1 VTYGSELKV
10 GFLRDKTMKKL
21 SLLLWSAILIL
32 SVGCAVETGQQQP
45 LIGITSAYKPALEEE
60 SVASA
65 ALRYTYINA
74 VLESGGVPVLLPP
87 NQSKEAL
94 QRYVKTL
101 DGLMLTGGN
110 DIPPSV
116 YGEKPHPTTNLM
128 AEQRYKFESRLVR
141 LWLEGE
147 KPILGICLGM
157 QMVNVVSGGT
167 LIQDILSQVAANVGH
182 KGTNEN
188 LIVDHS
194 VKIEPDSRLARLL
207 NADEIMVN
215 SVHHQSAKDVGRNLK
230 VAARSADGVIEAME
244 LTNGQFGL
252 FLQWHP
258 ERMDK
263 AHSKAIFDS
272 FINACKK

>member
-1 VTYGSELKV
+1 MACGSEFNTGSLK
-10 GFLRDKTMKKL
+10 DTAMKKL
-21 SLLLWSAILIL
+21 LLLLWLAILIL
-32 SVGCAVETGQQQP
+32 SVGCAVETRRQQP
-45 LIGITSAYKPALEEE
+45 LIGITSAYKPGLEED
-60 SVASA
+60 SVASG

-87 NQSKEAL
+87 NQSEEAL

-101 DGLMLTGGN
+101 DGLMLTGGD
-110 DIPPSV
+110 DIPPSA

-128 AEQRYKFESRLVR
+128 AEQRYNFESRLVS

-167 LIQDILSQVAANVGH
+167 LIQDIPSQVADDVGH

-188 LIVDHS
+188 LIVNHS
-194 VKIEPDSRLARLL
+194 VKIKPDSRLARLL
-207 NADEIMVN
+207 NADEITVN
-215 SVHHQSAKDVGRNLK
+215 SIHHQSVKDVGRNLT
-230 VAARSADGVIEAME
+230 VAARSTDGVIEALE
-244 LTNGQFGL
+244 LTNSKFGL
-252 FLQWHP
+252 FVQWHP

-263 AHSKAIFDS
+263 PHSKAIFGS
-272 FINACKK
+272 FIKACKK

>member
-1 VTYGSELKV
+1 
-10 GFLRDKTMKKL
+10 MKKL
-21 SLLLWSAILIL
+21 LLLLLSAILIL
-32 SVGCAVETGQQQP
+32 NVGCAVETRRQQP
-45 LIGITSAYKPALEEE
+45 LIGITSAYKPGLEEE
-60 SVASA
+60 SVASG

-87 NQSKEAL
+87 NQSEEAL
-94 QRYVKTL
+94 RRYVKTL
-101 DGLMLTGGN
+101 DGLMLTGGD
-110 DIPPSV
+110 DIPPSA
-116 YGEKPHPTTNLM
+116 YGEKPHPTTSLM
-128 AEQRYKFESRLVR
+128 AEQRYNFESRLVR

-167 LIQDILSQVAANVGH
+167 LIQDIPSQVAADVGH

-188 LIVDHS
+188 LIVYHL
-194 VKIEPDSRLARLL
+194 VKIKPDSRLAQLL
-207 NADEIMVN
+207 NNNKITVN
-215 SVHHQSAKDVGRNLK
+215 SVHHQSAKDVGANLK
-230 VAARSADGVIEAME
+230 VAARSADGVIEALE

-258 ERMDK
+258 ERMGK
-263 AHSKAIFDS
+263 AHSKVIFDS

>member
-1 VTYGSELKV
+1 
-10 GFLRDKTMKKL
+10 MKKL
-21 SLLLWSAILIL
+21 SLLLCSAILIL
-32 SVGCAVETGQQQP
+32 TIGCAVETGRQQP
-45 LIGITSAYKPALEEE
+45 LIGIASAYKPALEEE

-74 VLESGGVPVLLPP
+74 VVENGGVPVLLPP

-101 DGLMLTGGN
+101 DGLMLTGGD
-110 DIPPSV
+110 DIPPSA
-116 YGEKPHPTTNLM
+116 YGEKTHPTTNLM
-128 AEQRYKFESRLVR
+128 SEQRYKFESRLVR
-141 LWLEGE
+141 LWLESE

-167 LIQDILSQVAANVGH
+167 LIQDIPSQVAADVGH
-182 KGTNEN
+182 KGTDEN
-188 LIVDHS
+188 LIVDHL

-215 SVHHQSAKDVGRNLK
+215 SVHHQSANDVGRNLK
-230 VAARSADGVIEAME
+230 VAARSADGVIEALE

-258 ERMDK
+258 ERMDASHKK
-263 AHSKAIFDS
+263 AVFDS